1 MNESL
6 PTLREKVA
14 QSFENV
20 NTSVGVA
27 INLAILALTILSLVI
42 FVIQTYP
49 ISPTARSILNDLD
62 FAVLILFTIEYI
74 LRFWSARSRVKFFFD
89 FFAIIDLISILPL
102 FLGGIDV
109 RFFRIFRWFRLLKL
123 IRLTN
128 SDLFAFKFKVKDQV
142 IFIRIYLVL
151 FSTVFIYSGLI
162 YQIEHPNNPELFDNF
177 FDALY
182 YSIVTM
188 TTVGFGDITA
198 LTEAGRLLTV
208 LMIIT
213 GITLIPWQIGD
224 LVKQLLKTT
233 NDSSKVCLECGLTSH
248 DLDAV
253 YCKACGVKL
262 KLLSSRLEN
271 QL

>member
-1 MNESL
+1 MDESL

-14 QSFENV
+14 QSFEEV
-20 NTSVGVA
+20 NTTVGVA
-27 INLAILALTILSLVI
+27 INLTILTLTILSLVI
-42 FVIQTYP
+42 FVVQTYP
-49 ISPTARSILNDLD
+49 ISPTARSILNELD

-74 LRFWSARSRVKFFFD
+74 LRFWSARSRLKFLFD
-89 FFAIIDLISILPL
+89 FFSIIDLISILPL

-109 RFFRIFRWFRLLKL
+109 RFFRILRWFRLLKL
-123 IRLTN
+123 IRLTS

-162 YQIEHPNNPELFDNF
+162 YQVEHPNNPDLFDNF

-233 NDSSKVCLECGLTSH
+233 NNSSKICIECGLSSH
-248 DLDAV
+248 DSDAV
-253 YCKACGVKL
+253 YCKACGEKL
-262 KLLSSRLEN
+262 KLLSSSLEH
-271 QL
+271 QI